1 MEQSTI
7 NDKHLATGCLVSL
20 LQAAL
25 GCIPQQLPDGF
36 DMKSAYALAQRQE
49 VAAIAM
55 DGLQRMSEICPRRVE
70 SGVDKAVKMQWIGCM
85 MAQEKHYA
93 NSRVAATNL
102 AALYHGSG
110 ICTYVLKGLSI
121 SQLYPNPSH
130 RFSCDMDCFLL
141 SQSGALAYKVGNDL
155 AAASGCEVDDGYYK
169 HSSFMFRGLAVENHR
184 YCCSVKRSRRT
195 RALEDYLQE
204 LLRNDTPRFIDGT
217 QLALPPRMF
226 QALFLIEHTNGHFLY
241 SKMSIKHICDWAV
254 MRQAFRETLDWTE
267 FDRQCRRFGLNNFV
281 ECMNRL
287 ADYVLGVCSYNDLL
301 SIDKRVLADTVKDVY
316 LPHGKMRQRMEK
328 ALGVLHSSWKFRNFC
343 ADSMLKELT
352 HSIWAHLF
360 SAG

>member
-1 MEQSTI
+1 M
-7 NDKHLATGCLVSL
+7 NDKRLAADCLVSL

-25 GCIPQQLPDGF
+25 GRIPQQLPDGF
-36 DMKSAYALAQRQE
+36 DMKSVYALAQRQE

-55 DGLQRMSEICPRRVE
+55 DGLQRMLDICPQRVE
-70 SGVDKAVKMQWIGCM
+70 PGVDKAVKMQWIGSM
-85 MAQEKHYA
+85 MAQERRYA
-93 NSRVAATNL
+93 NGRAAATAL

-141 SQSGALAYKVGNDL
+141 SQSGASACEKGNDL
-155 AAASGCEVDDGYYK
+155 AAASGCKVDAGYYK

-195 RALEDYLQE
+195 RALEGYLQE
-204 LLRNDTPRFIDGT
+204 LLRNSTPRFIDGT
-217 QLALPPRMF
+217 QLALPPQMF
-226 QALFLIEHTNGHFLY
+226 QALFLIEHANGHFLY
-241 SKMSIKHICDWAV
+241 SKMSIKHMCDWAV

-267 FDRQCRRFGLNNFV
+267 FDRQCRRFGLGGFV

-287 ADYVLGVCSYNDLL
+287 ADYVLGVCSYNDLQP
-301 SIDKRVLADTVKDVY
+301 IDWRVLADTVKDVH
-316 LPHGKMRQRMEK
+316 LPHGKMQQRMEK
-328 ALGVLHSSWKFRNFC
+328 AFGVLRSSWKFRNFC

-352 HSIWAHLF
+352 HSVWAYLF
-360 SAG
+360 GAE